1 VLTKSLIRLFMPVL
15 TVLVGLSAAQMQS
28 SSLSPD
34 ELALHIAG
42 RSGSSVERTQKLVNW
57 INTNFNWTATDYEQ
71 RTADQII
78 ARRAGNCAELSK
90 VLVRLLRPTGIRYRW
105 VAEINVQPDSPRRQE
120 TAARLVQEKGNTYSV
135 FGLRHNDHRWL
146 EIYED
151 GTKQWIPADP
161 SIGLV
166 GVKPWVAFRMGL
178 FDRPKPSVTAV
189 AEIAQDMIV
198 PFAVIALKDDL
209 NSQEEDRSEF
219 YLIDQFNAAY
229 GGKLG
234 ELPAWNQW
242 TSQIRRIAPLAS
254 AAFAGKSN
262 LHESGD
268 TIAQLAETYAELQK
282 QAKASHIPPI
292 KVSSKN

>member
-1 VLTKSLIRLFMPVL
+1 MPVL
-15 TVLVGLSAAQMQS
+15 TLLVGFSAAQMQS

-34 ELALHIAG
+34 ELALQVAG

-57 INTNFNWTATDYEQ
+57 INTNFSWTATDYEQ

-146 EIYED
+146 EIYDD
-151 GTKQWIPADP
+151 GNKQWIPADP

-178 FDRPKPSVTAV
+178 YDRPKPSVTAV

-229 GGKLG
+229 DGKLG
-234 ELPAWNQW
+234 GLPAWNQW
-242 TSQIRRIAPLAS
+242 TSEIRRIAPLAS

-262 LHESGD
+262 LHESRD

-282 QAKASHIPPI
+282 QAEASHIPAI
-292 KVSSKN
+292 KVSEKEKFVSSLNSR

>member
-1 VLTKSLIRLFMPVL
+1 LL
-15 TVLVGLSAAQMQS
+15 TVLVGLSAAQTQS
-28 SSLSPD
+28 SLLSSD
-34 ELALHIAG
+34 ELALQIAG
-42 RSGSSVERTQKLVNW
+42 RSGSSVERTQKLVDW
-57 INTNFNWTATDYEQ
+57 INTNFSWTVTDYEQ

-90 VLVRLLRPTGIRYRW
+90 VLVRLLQPTGIRYRW
-105 VAEINVQPDSPRRQE
+105 VAEINVQPSSPRRQE
-120 TAARLVQEKGNTYSV
+120 TAARLVQGKGNTYSV

-146 EIYED
+146 EIYDD

-166 GVKPWVAFRMGL
+166 GVNPWVAFRMGL
-178 FDRPKPSVTAV
+178 YDRPRPPVADV

-219 YLIDQFNAAY
+219 YLIDQFDAAY

-234 ELPAWNQW
+234 TLPAWNQW

-262 LHESGD
+262 LHESSEK
-268 TIAQLAETYAELQK
+268 IAQLAETYAELQK
-282 QAKASHIPPI
+282 QAEASRIPAI
-292 KVSSKN
+292 KISSEK